1 MNGIRYGEPMNV
13 IPVLAP
19 QNITTTATWTA
30 YVDLDL
36 AHWVTFVVNYGSLSS
51 AGATC
56 DDLNLTVVCSSLAS
70 TASTTAIDFKYRLSA
85 AVATNSWGAITAG
98 TSDGITVGPAA
109 DNMSLVVDV
118 DPATVWAKSS
128 VKRFVAIAM
137 TAASTATFVAATA
150 FVEPRFPGNSIPSS
164 S

>member
-1 MNGIRYGEPMNV
+1 MNGIRYAEPMAV

-36 AHWVTFVVNYGSLSS
+36 VHWVTFVVNYGSLSS
-51 AGATC
+51 AGASC

-70 TASTTAIDFKYRLSA
+70 TASTTSIDFKYRLSA
-85 AVATNSWGAITAG
+85 AIGTNTWGAITAG

-118 DPATVWAKSS
+118 DPATVWAKSA
-128 VKRFVAIAM
+128 VKRFVALAM
-137 TAASTATFVAATA
+137 TAASTATFVAVTA
-150 FVEPRFPGNSIPSS
+150 FTEPRFPGNTIPSS